1 MNLVDSSGWLEYFS
15 DGPNANIFSEPLNDI
30 SNLIVPT
37 ICMYEVFKVILRE
50 RNDDDALQAIAV
62 MQQGKIIELSM
73 EISIQAAKNS
83 LEFKIPI
90 SVAGANVR
98 RPQSRF
104 PIYYDCAGGQANR
117 FQPTPDDSLFSRCR
131 AYSRNRYGTF

>member
-62 MQQGKIIELSM
+62 MQQGKIIELSK

-83 LEFKIPI
+83 LEFKIPMADSI
-90 SVAGANVR
+90 ILTTA
-98 RPQSRF
+98 Q
-104 PIYYDCAGGQANR
+104 IYKAIIWTQDVDFKNMPDVKY
-117 FQPTPDDSLFSRCR
+117 FQKIK
-131 AYSRNRYGTF
+131 